1 MIQRRWMEKR
11 KQFSGIALGLWLSA
25 LAGQQAQAQVCN
37 VSVMPL
43 GDSITEGVKDPGDAG
58 DPPNTGYRDHLYQA
72 LVEAYPALDFVGSLA
87 SGPDDGSFDRDHEG
101 HAGKNAEW
109 VADRTFDFLTANPAD
124 VVLLHIGTNG
134 LGPVSEVARVLD
146 EIDRFDTAVHVI
158 LAQIIDAGQP
168 DNPDHT
174 AFNQAL
180 ATMANNRIANGDI
193 ITLVNMQPV
202 VAYPS
207 EFADIRH
214 PNDTGYQ
221 KMATAWFGV
230 LEPVLATFCEDQ
242 LRRIFSNG
250 FESGG

>member
-25 LAGQQAQAQVCN
+25 LAGQQVQAQVCD

-43 GDSITEGVKDPGDAG
+43 GDSITRGVGDNNEA
-58 DPPNTGYRDHLYQA
+58 GYRDHLYRA
-72 LVEAYPALDFVGSLA
+72 LAVDGDYPGLDFVGSLA

-101 HAGKNAEW
+101 HAGENAEW

-134 LGPVSEVARVLD
+134 MGPVSEVARVLD

-158 LAQIIDAGQP
+158 LAQIIDARPG

-207 EFADIRH
+207 EFTDSRH